1 MTSRFIDLRRKKR
14 NSMTEDDLQSRIDEL
29 QRNIQKNLGD
39 VVRLRVEL
47 DNLKKIR
54 ESKTYDSNP
63 RLLQE

>member
-1 MTSRFIDLRRKKR
+1 
-14 NSMTEDDLQSRIDEL
+14 MTENDLQSRIDEL

-39 VVRLRVEL
+39 VVRLRIEL

-54 ESKTYDSNP
+54 ESKTYDSDP

>member
-1 MTSRFIDLRRKKR
+1 
-14 NSMTEDDLQSRIDEL
+14 MTEEDLKSRIDEL
-29 QRNIQKNLGD
+29 QKNIQQNLGD

-47 DNLKKIR
+47 ESLKKIR

>member
-1 MTSRFIDLRRKKR
+1 MTSLFTDLRRKKSY
-14 NSMTEDDLQSRIDEL
+14 NMTEEDLKSRIDEL
-29 QRNIQKNLGD
+29 QRNIQQNLGD